1 MLTSRVP
8 ENKTAGSIIDHLW
21 CVSDPE
27 ASGFEAL
34 LPSGRCQ
41 IIFSLAGMSL
51 LDGASGGGPLAVF
64 QGPSTTVRRIPRR
77 PQQSACGISFRPG
90 GAGALFGR
98 VDGFADQVT
107 DLSRLL
113 GERAGSLREELRE
126 LGTHAARLEL
136 LESEIVSL
144 VEDTRSLELISR
156 GLEDLRAGRTVRETS
171 HELGLSSH
179 TFRKLFLVNVGLTPK
194 SYLGIERFRSAV
206 ARMTEASSLSDLA
219 LDTCY
224 SDQSHMTREVT
235 RFASMSPG
243 RLRASERPYPGH
255 VRSR

>member
-1 MLTSRVP
+1 MLTSRDP
-8 ENKTAGSIIDHLW
+8 ANKTARLVIDQFR

-27 ASGFEAL
+27 ASGFETV

-41 IIFSLAGMSL
+41 IIFSLAGRSL
-51 LDGASGGGPLAVF
+51 LDGASNGRPLAVF
-64 QGPSTTVRRIPRR
+64 QGPSTTARQIPRR

-90 GAGALFGR
+90 GAGALFR
-98 VDGFADQVT
+98 RIDGFADQVV
-107 DLSRLL
+107 DLTGLL
-113 GERAGSLREELRE
+113 GKRAESLREELRE
-126 LGTHAARLEL
+126 LGPHAARLER
-136 LESEIVSL
+136 LESTIVSL

-156 GLEDLRAGRTVRETS
+156 GLEDLRAGRTVREVS

-179 TFRKLFLVNVGLTPK
+179 SFRKLFLVNVGLTPK
-194 SYLGIERFRSAV
+194 TYLGIERFRSAL

-219 LDTCY
+219 LDARY

-255 VRSR
+255 VRPR

>member
-77 PQQSACGISFRPG
+77 PQQSRVPQSVGQLR
-90 GAGALFGR
+90 FGFC
-98 VDGFADQVT
+98 DAKGFGCHP
-107 DLSRLL
+107 R
-113 GERAGSLREELRE
+113 
-126 LGTHAARLEL
+126 
-136 LESEIVSL
+136 
-144 VEDTRSLELISR
+144 
-156 GLEDLRAGRTVRETS
+156 
-171 HELGLSSH
+171 
-179 TFRKLFLVNVGLTPK
+179 RKSIK
-194 SYLGIERFRSAV
+194 
-206 ARMTEASSLSDLA
+206 
-219 LDTCY
+219 
-224 SDQSHMTREVT
+224 
-235 RFASMSPG
+235 
-243 RLRASERPYPGH
+243 
-255 VRSR
+255 